1 MLQIKISHKNK
12 KMALHKI
19 LSTKTYIEKNKKRNG
34 IRISNINNNKKEKYN
49 IE

>member
-12 KMALHKI
+12 KKALHKS
-19 LSTKTYIEKNKKRNG
+19 STKTYIEKNKKRNG
-34 IRISNINNNKKEKYN
+34 IHISNINNNKKEKYN